1 MLRHRPSLATSIK
14 SLIDFLLPPPPSPH
28 ITLST
33 YLWLTFTYSHSVPF
47 YPNLSHSVSP
57 LFFFLSS
64 FFLYFS
70 LLFFSSTSTC
80 YPLSFFLSLS
90 SQPISPIPP
99 FSSLPPSALSVTP
112 RNSFQRVILCRHIP
126 INHNNGT
133 RGVWELARG
142 REVGGKRKSGVELM
156 KSEGREAEEEGGGE
170 NEKGEEERE
179 SRNGMEESGK
189 ENRLFSIILL
199 LILFFPSSPH
209 LFPPLPLPFLPYIL
223 PFLLPNRQR
232 TSISECQ
239 PSPPP
244 SSIQTS
250 QSRARDRFRGR

>member
-14 SLIDFLLPPPPSPH
+14 SLIDFLLPPPLLPTSLSLP
-28 ITLST
+28 IFGSLSLTLT
-33 YLWLTFTYSHSVPF
+33 PF
-47 YPNLSHSVSP
+47 LSI
-57 LFFFLSS
+57 LIFLILFLFFFFLSS